1 MRKNRLP
8 RAVRVRPQMDP
19 AVFFFSASFLLGG
32 IAGYFSCCS
41 MGIDAE
47 LQTYLTQYAEVL
59 SSGGSVTAASALSV
73 AAAYYRVPCMVFLC
87 RSFRRAFYWHCGVFL
102 FEGFLLSFAVSSLA
116 LALGQVGVLVSL
128 CVFGVRY
135 LFVLPVSLS
144 LALCGRS
151 SAELGSG
158 RRMTRAGRKPE
169 TNRLRFIFVYP
180 AILALGVMVE
190 LTLVPKL
197 AAFAL
202 LHIS

>member
-1 MRKNRLP
+1 M
-8 RAVRVRPQMDP
+8 
-19 AVFFFSASFLLGG
+19 
-32 IAGYFSCCS
+32 
-41 MGIDAE
+41 
-47 LQTYLTQYAEVL
+47 
-59 SSGGSVTAASALSV
+59 
-73 AAAYYRVPCMVFLC
+73 
-87 RSFRRAFYWHCGVFL
+87 
-102 FEGFLLSFAVSSLA
+102 SSLA
-116 LALGQVGVLVSL
+116 LALGQVGVLASL
-128 CVFGVRY
+128 CVFGVRH

-151 SAELGSG
+151 SAEPGSG

-180 AILALGVMVE
+180 VILALGVMVE

>member
-32 IAGYFSCCS
+32 IAGYFSCCG

-47 LQTYLTQYAEVL
+47 IQTYLTQYAEVL

-116 LALGQVGVLVSL
+116 LALGQMGVLVSL

-151 SAELGSG
+151 SAEPGSG
-158 RRMTRAGRKPE
+158 RFSPGGRWPH
-169 TNRLRFIFVYP
+169 TGTAR
-180 AILALGVMVE
+180 
-190 LTLVPKL
+190 
-197 AAFAL
+197 
-202 LHIS
+202 